1 MTSDD
6 ASGQIEPA
14 GWGTV
19 MLPAGDPEPDIRES
33 DLPEPDLTET
43 ARLARAV
50 CGSAFALIHRA
61 DAAPVGFVPPGLSP
75 RDAAALA
82 RLAGVEPVIV
92 PNLAQDDRT
101 AALPAVAGPPGLRFH
116 AGIALADPDGRT
128 LATLCVLDPDA
139 RPDGLTERE
148 AEGLAVLAGQAAREI
163 RLARALAEARAD
175 RDDLRSITEAAPALI
190 AALDRDE
197 ICRFANGNFSRWFG
211 LAPDE
216 AVGRPL
222 RAILGE
228 DAYAVRQPLL
238 ARAFSGETVS
248 FEMPHPG
255 ADGRHALVRYVPH
268 RGPDGAIADLHLL
281 GVDMTAEK
289 EARAAL
295 ADSALKFRAIA
306 ESMPQMVWSTLP
318 DGYHDYYNTR
328 WYEFTG
334 MPEGSTDGEGWN
346 AIFHPAEQPEAWR
359 RWRHSLATGEPYEIE
374 YRLRR
379 HDGVYRW
386 VLGRAMPIRDART
399 GAIERW
405 FGTCTDIDDQ
415 VRARETL
422 ARSREALEALV
433 AERTAALAEANARL
447 TAEIEERAR
456 IEEALRQ
463 SQKMEAVGQLT
474 GGIAHD
480 FNNLLTGIVGSL
492 DLMQTRIGEGRTEN
506 LTRYAGL
513 AMASAQRAAALTHRL
528 LAFARRQPLEA
539 RAVDANRLVSSM
551 DELLRRTLG
560 ERVQL
565 EVVVAGGLWLTLCDP
580 NQLENAILNL
590 AINARDAMPDGGRLT
605 IETANAHLDDAYVAS
620 EIGVRAGQYVCL
632 CVSDTGTGMKPDVI
646 ARAFDPFFT
655 TKPMGEGTGLGL
667 SMIYGFAKQSDG
679 HVRIYSEVGA
689 GTTVKLYLPRH
700 RGRIA
705 DEPAPERGLPVPRAE
720 HGETVLVV
728 EDDSTVRAL
737 IGETLTELGYRV
749 IEAPDGRTGLRL
761 LEAPGRIDL
770 VVTDV
775 GLPGLNGRRMIDEAL
790 AARPDLRV
798 LFITGY
804 AENAAFGNG
813 HLAPGMRMITKPFAI
828 DAFAAKVRAM
838 IEPTGK
844 RRFES

>member
-422 ARSREALEALV
+422 P
-433 AERTAALAEANARL
+433 
-447 TAEIEERAR
+447 
-456 IEEALRQ
+456 
-463 SQKMEAVGQLT
+463 
-474 GGIAHD
+474 
-480 FNNLLTGIVGSL
+480 
-492 DLMQTRIGEGRTEN
+492 
-506 LTRYAGL
+506 
-513 AMASAQRAAALTHRL
+513 AAA
-528 LAFARRQPLEA
+528 RRW
-539 RAVDANRLVSSM
+539 
-551 DELLRRTLG
+551 RR
-560 ERVQL
+560 
-565 EVVVAGGLWLTLCDP
+565 W
-580 NQLENAILNL
+580 
-590 AINARDAMPDGGRLT
+590 
-605 IETANAHLDDAYVAS
+605 
-620 EIGVRAGQYVCL
+620 
-632 CVSDTGTGMKPDVI
+632 
-646 ARAFDPFFT
+646 
-655 TKPMGEGTGLGL
+655 
-667 SMIYGFAKQSDG
+667 
-679 HVRIYSEVGA
+679 
-689 GTTVKLYLPRH
+689 
-700 RGRIA
+700 
-705 DEPAPERGLPVPRAE
+705 
-720 HGETVLVV
+720 
-728 EDDSTVRAL
+728 
-737 IGETLTELGYRV
+737 
-749 IEAPDGRTGLRL
+749 
-761 LEAPGRIDL
+761 
-770 VVTDV
+770 
-775 GLPGLNGRRMIDEAL
+775 
-790 AARPDLRV
+790 
-798 LFITGY
+798 
-804 AENAAFGNG
+804 
-813 HLAPGMRMITKPFAI
+813 
-828 DAFAAKVRAM
+828 
-838 IEPTGK
+838 
-844 RRFES
+844 

>member
-1 MTSDD
+1 MPSAGDD
-6 ASGQIEPA
+6 AVALAA
-14 GWGTV
+14 GAPH
-19 MLPAGDPEPDIRES
+19 LA
-33 DLPEPDLTET
+33 ET
-43 ARLARAV
+43 ACLTQALAAARA
-50 CGSAFALIHRA
+50 
-61 DAAPVGFVPPGLSP
+61 
-75 RDAAALA
+75 
-82 RLAGVEPVIV
+82 E
-92 PNLAQDDRT
+92 
-101 AALPAVAGPPGLRFH
+101 
-116 AGIALADPDGRT
+116 
-128 LATLCVLDPDA
+128 
-139 RPDGLTERE
+139 
-148 AEGLAVLAGQAAREI
+148 
-163 RLARALAEARAD
+163 
-175 RDDLRSITEAAPALI
+175 RDDLRSIIEAAPALI
-190 AALDRDE
+190 AALDHDE
-197 ICRFANGNFSRWFG
+197 VCRFANGNFARWYG
-211 LAPDE
+211 LDPDE
-216 AVGRPL
+216 PVGRPL
-222 RAILGE
+222 REIVGE
-228 DAYAVRQPLL
+228 AFYAVRRPLL
-238 ARAFSGETVS
+238 AQAFAGETVT
-248 FEMPHPG
+248 FETPHPD

-268 RGPDGAIADLHLL
+268 RGPDGAVADLHLL
-281 GVDMTAEK
+281 GVDITAETD
-289 EARAAL
+289 ARAAL
-295 ADSALKFRAIA
+295 ADTALKFRAIA

-318 DGYHDYYNTR
+318 DGYHDYYNPR

-386 VLGRAMPIRDART
+386 VLGRAVPIRDPRN

-415 VRARETL
+415 VRARDTL
-422 ARSREALEALV
+422 AERREALEAQV

-463 SQKMEAVGQLT
+463 AQKMEAVGQLT

-492 DLMQTRIGEGRTEN
+492 DLMQTRINEGRTQN

-513 AMASAQRAAALTHRL
+513 AMASAHRAAALTHRL
-528 LAFARRQPLEA
+528 LAFSRRQPLEA
-539 RAVDANRLVSSM
+539 RAIDANRLVRAM

-590 AINARDAMPDGGRLT
+590 AINARDAMPEGGRLT

-620 EIGVRAGQYVCL
+620 EIGVRAGQYVCVG
-632 CVSDTGTGMKPDVI
+632 VSDTGAGMPPDVI

-655 TKPMGEGTGLGL
+655 TKPLGQGTGLGL

-679 HVRIYSEVGA
+679 HVRIYSEAGQ
-689 GTTVKLYLPRH
+689 GTTVKLYLPRYH
-700 RGRIA
+700 GEVEATAEVRG
-705 DEPAPERGLPVPRAE
+705 EVPRAE
-720 HGETVLVV
+720 RGETVLVV
-728 EDDSTVRAL
+728 EDDSTVRTL

-749 IEAPDGRTGLRL
+749 IEAPDGQTGLRL

-790 AARPDLRV
+790 AARPHLRV

-813 HLAPGMRMITKPFAI
+813 HLAPGMRMITKPFSI
-828 DAFAAKVRAM
+828 EAFATKVRAM
-838 IEPTGK
+838 IEPG
-844 RRFES
+844 RD

>member
-1 MTSDD
+1 
-6 ASGQIEPA
+6 
-14 GWGTV
+14 
-19 MLPAGDPEPDIRES
+19 MLPADAQEPDFAAA
-33 DLPEPDLTET
+33 
-43 ARLARAV
+43 ARLAGAI
-50 CGSAFALIHRA
+50 CGTAFALVHRPG
-61 DAAPVGFVPPGLSP
+61 APILGTLPHGLSP
-75 RDAAALA
+75 GDAAALGA
-82 RLAGVEPVIV
+82 LAGATPVVV
-92 PNLAQDDRT
+92 PDLARDPRT
-101 AALPAVAGPPGLRFH
+101 AALPAAGGPRFYAGLVL
-116 AGIALADPDGRT
+116 AGPDGRP
-128 LATLCVLDPDA
+128 LGALCVLDPAA
-139 RPDGLTERE
+139 RPDGLSARE
-148 AEGLAVLAGQAAREI
+148 ADGLAAVAAQLTREM

-197 ICRFANGNFSRWFG
+197 VCRFANGNFSRWFG
-211 LAPDE
+211 LDPAQ

-222 RAILGE
+222 RAIVGE
-228 DAYAVRQPLL
+228 ALYAVRRPLL
-238 ARAFSGETVS
+238 DRAFAGEAVS
-248 FEMPHPG
+248 FESPHPG
-255 ADGRHALVRYVPH
+255 GDGRQALVRYVPH
-268 RGPDGAIADLHLL
+268 RGPDGAVADLHLL
-281 GVDMTAEK
+281 GVDITAEK

-346 AIFHPAEQPEAWR
+346 AIFHPDEQPEAWR
-359 RWRHSLATGEPYEIE
+359 RWRRSLATGEPYEIE

-386 VLGRAMPIRDART
+386 VLGRAMPIREPQT

-422 ARSREALEALV
+422 ARSREELETQV

-447 TAEIEERAR
+447 TAEMAERAR
-456 IEEALRQ
+456 IEAALRQ

-492 DLMQTRIGEGRTEN
+492 DLMQTRINEGRTQN
-506 LTRYAGL
+506 LTRYAAL

-528 LAFARRQPLEA
+528 LAFSRRQPLEA

-560 ERVQL
+560 ERVRL

-620 EIGVRAGQYVCL
+620 EIGVRAGQYVCV
-632 CVSDTGTGMKPDVI
+632 CVTDTGAGMPPDVI

-655 TKPMGEGTGLGL
+655 TKPLGQGTGLGL

-679 HVRIYSEVGA
+679 HVRIYSEVA
-689 GTTVKLYLPRH
+689 EGTTVKLYLPRH
-700 RGRIA
+700 IGRAA
-705 DEPAPERGLPVPRAE
+705 DEPARAPGMPVPRAE

-728 EDDSTVRAL
+728 EDDATVRTL
-737 IGETLTELGYRV
+737 IGEALTELGYRV
-749 IEAPDGRTGLRL
+749 IEAPDGPAGLRI

-790 AARPDLRV
+790 AARPRLRV

-813 HLAPGMRMITKPFAI
+813 HLSPGMRMITKPFAI
-828 DAFAAKVRAM
+828 DAFAVKVRSM
-838 IEPTGK
+838 IEPG
-844 RRFES
+844 SA

>member
-1 MTSDD
+1 MSSHDD
-6 ASGQIEPA
+6 SGATETA
-14 GWGTV
+14 GRD
-19 MLPAGDPEPDIRES
+19 MQAGPP
-33 DLPEPDLTET
+33 PMPDLADT
-43 ARLARAV
+43 ARLARMV
-50 CGSAFALIHRA
+50 CGTAFAMVLMPG
-61 DAAPVGFVPPGLSP
+61 APACGPVPPGLAP
-75 RDAAALA
+75 DEAEALAALA
-82 RLAGVEPVIV
+82 GREPVIV
-92 PNLAQDDRT
+92 PDLSRDPRT
-101 AALPAVAGPPGLRFH
+101 AGLSAVCGPAALRFQ
-116 AGIALADPDGRT
+116 AGLVLAGTDGR
-128 LATLCVLDPDA
+128 LLGTLCVLDPAA
-139 RPDGLTERE
+139 RPDGLSDD
-148 AEGLAVLAGQAAREI
+148 AAAALAAIGRQAAREI
-163 RLARALAEARAD
+163 GLVAALRAARAD

-197 ICRFANGNFSRWFG
+197 VCRFANGNFARWFG
-211 LAPDE
+211 RAPAE
-216 AVGRPL
+216 TVGRSL
-222 RAILGE
+222 REIVGE
-228 DAYAVRQPLL
+228 AAYAARRPFL
-238 ARAFSGETVS
+238 ARAFAGETVS
-248 FEMPHPG
+248 FEAAHPR
-255 ADGRHALVRYVPH
+255 ADGRHALVRYVPR
-268 RGPDGAIADLHLL
+268 RGPDGDIADLQLL
-281 GVDMTAEK
+281 GVDITAETD
-289 EARAAL
+289 ARAAL

-318 DGYHDYYNTR
+318 DGYHDYYNPR

-379 HDGVYRW
+379 HDGIYRW
-386 VLGRAMPIRDART
+386 VLGRAMPIRDPAT

-422 ARSREALEALV
+422 AQRREALETEI

-492 DLMQTRIGEGRTEN
+492 DLMQTRINEGRTQN

-528 LAFARRQPLEA
+528 LAFARRQPLA
-539 RAVDANRLVSSM
+539 AQAVDANRLVSAM

-560 ERVQL
+560 ERVRL

-590 AINARDAMPDGGRLT
+590 AINARDAMPDGGQLT

-620 EIGVRAGQYVCL
+620 EIGVRAGQYVCV
-632 CVSDTGTGMKPDVI
+632 CVSDTGTGMPPDVI

-667 SMIYGFAKQSDG
+667 SMIYGFTKQSEG
-679 HVRIYSEVGA
+679 HVRIYSEVGQ

-700 RGRIA
+700 LGRAA
-705 DEPAPERGLPVPRAE
+705 DEPAPSAGLPVPRAE

-728 EDDSTVRAL
+728 EDDATVRTL
-737 IGETLTELGYRV
+737 IGETLTDLGYRV
-749 IEAPDGRTGLRL
+749 IEAPDGQTGLRI

-775 GLPGLNGRRMIDEAL
+775 GLPGLNGRRMVDEAL
-790 AARPDLRV
+790 AARPRLRV

-828 DAFAAKVRAM
+828 DAFATKVRAM
-838 IEPTGK
+838 IEPGP
-844 RRFES
+844 R

>member
-1 MTSDD
+1 MP
-6 ASGQIEPA
+6 PA
-14 GWGTV
+14 G
-19 MLPAGDPEPDIRES
+19 I
-33 DLPEPDLTET
+33 PEPDLHGI
-43 ARLARAV
+43 AFLARV
-50 CGSAFALIHRA
+50 LCGTAFALVHRP
-61 DAAPVGFVPPGLSP
+61 DAPLRGPAPPDLSAS
-75 RDAAALA
+75 DAAALA
-82 RLAGVEPVIV
+82 ALVADVRETPVVVPDLARHP
-92 PNLAQDDRT
+92 RT
-101 AALPAVAGPPGLRFH
+101 AELSAVHGRAALRFY
-116 AGIALADPDGRT
+116 AGIPLPGSGGRRLGTLLVLDAAPRRGGLTGEQAAGLVT
-128 LATLCVLDPDA
+128 LANQGIRERDILHHLS
-139 RPDGLTERE
+139 GMKTE
-148 AEGLAVLAGQAAREI
+148 
-163 RLARALAEARAD
+163 

-211 LAPDE
+211 LDPDE
-216 AVGRPL
+216 TVGRSL
-222 RAILGE
+222 RAIVGE
-228 DAYAVRQPLL
+228 AFYDARRPLL
-238 ARAFSGETVS
+238 ARAFAGETVS
-248 FEMPHPG
+248 FESPHPK
-255 ADGRHALVRYVPH
+255 ADGRHALVRYEPH
-268 RGPDGAIADLHLL
+268 RGADRAVADLYLL
-281 GVDMTAEK
+281 GVDITAEK
-289 EARAAL
+289 DARAAL

-346 AIFHPAEQPEAWR
+346 AIFHPGEQEEAWR
-359 RWRHSLATGEPYEIE
+359 RWRRSLSTGEPYEIE

-386 VLGRAMPIRDART
+386 VLGRAVPIHDPES

-422 ARSREALEALV
+422 ARGREELEAQV

-447 TAEIEERAR
+447 KAEIEERAR
-456 IEEALRQ
+456 IEEALHQ
-463 SQKMEAVGQLT
+463 AQKMEAVGQLT

-492 DLMQTRIGEGRTEN
+492 DLMQTRINEGRTQN

-539 RAVDANRLVSSM
+539 RATDVNRLVSSM

-560 ERVQL
+560 ERVRL

-620 EIGVRAGQYVCL
+620 EIGVRAGQYVCV
-632 CVSDTGTGMKPDVI
+632 CVSDTGAGMSPEVI
-646 ARAFDPFFT
+646 QRAFDPFFT
-655 TKPMGEGTGLGL
+655 TKPIGQGTGLGL

-679 HVRIYSEVGA
+679 HVRIYSEVA
-689 GTTVKLYLPRH
+689 EGTAVKLYLPRH
-700 RGRIA
+700 SGRA
-705 DEPAPERGLPVPRAE
+705 VDEPVRATGMPVPRAE

-728 EDDSTVRAL
+728 EDDATVRAL
-737 IGETLTELGYRV
+737 IGETLTDLGYRV
-749 IEAPDGRTGLRL
+749 IEAPDGPAGLRI

-838 IEPTGK
+838 IEPGP
-844 RRFES
+844 S

>member
-1 MTSDD
+1 MSSHD
-6 ASGQIEPA
+6 ASGQ
-14 GWGTV
+14 
-19 MLPAGDPEPDIRES
+19 RES
-33 DLPEPDLTET
+33 AGGDAVARAADEADLADT

-50 CGSAFALIHRA
+50 CGSAFALIHRPG
-61 DAAPVGFVPPGLSP
+61 APLAGLVPPGLSP
-75 RDAAALA
+75 HDAAALG
-82 RLAGVEPVIV
+82 RLAGTTPVII
-92 PNLAQDDRT
+92 PNLARNART
-101 AALPAVAGPPGLRFH
+101 AALPAVVGSPSLRFY
-116 AGIALADPDGRT
+116 AGVALAGPDGRP
-128 LATLCVLDPDA
+128 LGTLCVLDPEA
-139 RPDGLTERE
+139 RPAGLTARE
-148 AEGLAVLAGQAAREI
+148 AEGLVALAAQAAREL
-163 RLARALAEARAD
+163 RLARALAAARAD

-197 ICRFANGNFSRWFG
+197 VCRFANGHFARWFG

-222 RAILGE
+222 QAIIGE
-228 DAYAVRQPLL
+228 ADHALRRPLL
-238 ARAFSGETVS
+238 ARAFAGETVT
-248 FEMPHPG
+248 FESPHPG
-255 ADGRHALVRYVPH
+255 GDGRHALVRYVPH
-268 RGPDGAIADLHLL
+268 RGPDGAVLDLHLL
-281 GVDMTAEK
+281 GVDITAETD
-289 EARAAL
+289 ARAAL
-295 ADSALKFRAIA
+295 ADNALKFRAIA

-318 DGYHDYYNTR
+318 DGYHDYYNPR

-386 VLGRAMPIRDART
+386 VLGRAMPIRDPRT

-422 ARSREALEALV
+422 ARGREALEAQV

-447 TAEIEERAR
+447 TAEIEERTR

-463 SQKMEAVGQLT
+463 AQKMEAVGQLT

-492 DLMQTRIGEGRTEN
+492 DLMQTRINEGRTQN

-539 RAVDANRLVSSM
+539 RAVDANRLVSAM

-565 EVVVAGGLWLTLCDP
+565 EIVVAGGLWLTLCDP

-590 AINARDAMPDGGRLT
+590 AINARDAMPEGGRLT

-620 EIGVRAGQYVCL
+620 EIGVRAGQYVCV
-632 CVSDTGTGMKPDVI
+632 CVSDTGAGMPPDVI

-655 TKPMGEGTGLGL
+655 TKPIGQGTGLGL

-700 RGRIA
+700 LGRAA
-705 DEPAPERGLPVPRAE
+705 DEPAPATGLPVPRAE

-728 EDDSTVRAL
+728 EDDATVRAL
-737 IGETLTELGYRV
+737 IGETLTDLGYRV
-749 IEAPDGRTGLRL
+749 IEAPDGQTGLRL

-770 VVTDV
+770 VVSDV
-775 GLPGLNGRRMIDEAL
+775 GLPGLNGRRMVDEAL
-790 AARPDLRV
+790 AARPNLRV

-828 DAFAAKVRAM
+828 EVFAAKVRAM
-838 IEPTGK
+838 IEPT
-844 RRFES
+844 RD

>member
-1 MTSDD
+1 MSSYDENSHDESGYTTSAGRDGD
-6 ASGQIEPA
+6 A
-14 GWGTV
+14 
-19 MLPAGDPEPDIRES
+19 LPPGM
-33 DLPEPDLTET
+33 PEPDLDGT
-43 ARLARAV
+43 ALLARIA
-50 CGSAFALIHRA
+50 CGTAFALVHRPG
-61 DAAPVGFVPPGLSP
+61 APFRGPAPPHLTAS
-75 RDAAALA
+75 DAAALA
-82 RLAGVEPVIV
+82 ALVCVDEPTRAIIV
-92 PNLAQDDRT
+92 PDMAQDRRT
-101 AALPAVAGPPGLRFH
+101 ADLSLVRGREALRFCAVVALPG
-116 AGIALADPDGRT
+116 PDGRSPGT
-128 LATLCVLDPDA
+128 LIVLDA
-139 RPDGLTERE
+139 
-148 AEGLAVLAGQAAREI
+148 AARRIELTSEPAAALAI
-163 RLARALAEARAD
+163 LARQGIRERHILCRFAETTVE
-175 RDDLRSITEAAPALI
+175 RDDLSSVTEAAPVLI
-190 AALDRDE
+190 AAFGRDE

-211 LAPDE
+211 LDPAQV
-216 AVGRPL
+216 VGRPL
-222 RAILGE
+222 QEIVGE
-228 DAYAVRQPLL
+228 DVYALRRPLL
-238 ARAFSGETVS
+238 ARAFAGETAS
-248 FEMPHPG
+248 FEAPHPK
-255 ADGRHALVRYVPH
+255 ADGRCVLMRYEPH
-268 RGPDGAIADLHLL
+268 RGPRHGIADLYLL
-281 GVDMTAEK
+281 GIDITAEK

-334 MPEGSTDGEGWN
+334 VREGSTDGEGWN
-346 AIFHPAEQPEAWR
+346 AIFHPDEQPEAWR

-386 VLGRAMPIRDART
+386 VLGRAMPIRDPET

-422 ARSREALEALV
+422 AQRRAALEAQV

-447 TAEIEERAR
+447 KAEIEERAR

-463 SQKMEAVGQLT
+463 AQKMEAVGQLT

-492 DLMQTRIGEGRTEN
+492 DLMQTRIDEGRTEN
-506 LTRYAGL
+506 LARYAGL

-539 RAVDANRLVSSM
+539 RAVDVNRLVGSM

-590 AINARDAMPDGGRLT
+590 AINARDAMPEGGRLT

-620 EIGVRAGQYVCL
+620 EIGVRAGQYVCV
-632 CVSDTGTGMKPDVI
+632 CVSDTGGGMPPDVI

-655 TKPMGEGTGLGL
+655 TKPLGQGTGLGL

-679 HVRIYSEVGA
+679 HVRIYSEVGQ
-689 GTTVKLYLPRH
+689 GTAVKLYLPRH
-700 RGRIA
+700 AGRAA
-705 DEPAPERGLPVPRAE
+705 DEPAPARTAMPVPRAE
-720 HGETVLVV
+720 RGETVLVV
-728 EDDSTVRAL
+728 EDDATVRAL

-749 IEAPDGRTGLRL
+749 IEAPDGPAGLRI
-761 LEAPGRIDL
+761 LEGPGRIDL

-790 AARPDLRV
+790 AVRPRLRV

-838 IEPTGK
+838 IEPGQG
-844 RRFES
+844 

>member
-1 MTSDD
+1 M
-6 ASGQIEPA
+6 
-14 GWGTV
+14 
-19 MLPAGDPEPDIRES
+19 AGDPGS
-33 DLPEPDLTET
+33 DLADA
-43 ARLARAV
+43 ARLARIV
-50 CGSAFALIHRA
+50 CGAAFALVHRPE
-61 DAAPVGFVPPGLSP
+61 APLAGPAPPGLDP
-75 RDAAALA
+75 DEAVALGALA
-82 RLAGVEPVIV
+82 LAAPGLVVI
-92 PNLAQDDRT
+92 PNLARDPRT
-101 AALPAVAGPPGLRFH
+101 AGLSAVAGPARLRFY
-116 AGIALADPDGRT
+116 AGLALSDADGPPLG
-128 LATLCVLDPDA
+128 ALCVLDPEA
-139 RPDGLTERE
+139 RAGGLTDRE
-148 AEGLAVLAGQAAREI
+148 AEALKTLAGQAARELG
-163 RLARALAEARAD
+163 LARALAETRAD
-175 RDDLRSITEAAPALI
+175 RDGLRSITESAPALM

-197 ICRFANGNFSRWFG
+197 VCRFANGNFSRWYG
-211 LAPDE
+211 LTPAE

-222 RAILGE
+222 RAIVGE
-228 DAYAVRQPLL
+228 AFYAVRRPLL
-238 ARAFSGETVS
+238 ARAFAGETVS
-248 FEMPHPG
+248 FETPHPG
-255 ADGRHALVRYVPH
+255 DDGRHALVRYVPH
-268 RGPDGAIADLHLL
+268 RGPDGAVLDLHLL
-281 GVDMTAEK
+281 GVDITAEK
-289 EARAAL
+289 AARAAL

-318 DGYHDYYNTR
+318 DGYHDYYNPR

-346 AIFHPAEQPEAWR
+346 AIFHPGEQQEAWR
-359 RWRHSLATGEPYEIE
+359 RWRRSLATGEPYEIE

-386 VLGRAMPIRDART
+386 VLGRAVPIRDPET

-422 ARSREALEALV
+422 ARSREELEAQV

-447 TAEIEERAR
+447 TAEMEERAR

-492 DLMQTRIGEGRTEN
+492 DLMQTRINEGRTQN

-528 LAFARRQPLEA
+528 LAFSRRQPLEA
-539 RAVDANRLVSSM
+539 RAVDANRLMSAM
-551 DELLRRTLG
+551 DELLRRSLG

-590 AINARDAMPDGGRLT
+590 AINARDAMPEGGRLT
-605 IETANAHLDDAYVAS
+605 IETANAHLDDAYAS
-620 EIGVRAGQYVCL
+620 REIGVRAGQYVC
-632 CVSDTGTGMKPDVI
+632 VSVTDTGSGMPPDVI

-655 TKPMGEGTGLGL
+655 TKPLGQGTGLGL

-679 HVRIYSEVGA
+679 HVRIYSEVGT

-700 RGRIA
+700 LGQAA
-705 DEPAPERGLPVPRAE
+705 DEPGETAAGLPAPRAE
-720 HGETVLVV
+720 RGETVLVV
-728 EDDSTVRAL
+728 EDDATVRAL
-737 IGETLTELGYRV
+737 VGETLTELGYRV
-749 IEAPDGRTGLRL
+749 IEAPDGRTGLRIL
-761 LEAPGRIDL
+761 QAPGRIDL

-775 GLPGLNGRRMIDEAL
+775 GLPGLNGRRMVDEAL
-790 AARPDLRV
+790 AGRPGLRV

-813 HLAPGMRMITKPFAI
+813 HLAPSMRMITKPFAI
-828 DAFAAKVRAM
+828 EAFAAKVRAM
-838 IEPTGK
+838 IEPGPA
-844 RRFES
+844 

>member
-1 MTSDD
+1 MR
-6 ASGQIEPA
+6 PA
-14 GWGTV
+14 G
-19 MLPAGDPEPDIRES
+19 I
-33 DLPEPDLTET
+33 PEPDLAGT
-43 ARLARAV
+43 ALLARIV
-50 CGSAFALIHRA
+50 CGTAFALVHRPGGSA
-61 DAAPVGFVPPGLSP
+61 VGSSPPGLSP
-75 RDAAALA
+75 DDAAALA
-82 RLAGVEPVIV
+82 ALVAVGAGTAPAVVPDLAR
-92 PNLAQDDRT
+92 DRRT
-101 AALPAVAGPPGLRFH
+101 AALAAVTGRAALRFC
-116 AGIALADPDGRT
+116 AGLPLPGPDGHSLATLLVLDGDARRDGLTAEQAAGLVALADQAGR
-128 LATLCVLDPDA
+128 
-139 RPDGLTERE
+139 EW
-148 AEGLAVLAGQAAREI
+148 
-163 RLARALAEARAD
+163 RLARALAAARAD
-175 RDDLRSITEAAPALI
+175 RDGLRSITEAAPALI

-197 ICRFANGNFSRWFG
+197 VCRFANGNFSRWFG
-211 LAPDE
+211 REPAQV
-216 AVGRPL
+216 VGRPL
-222 RAILGE
+222 RAIVGE
-228 DAYAVRQPLL
+228 DFYAARRPLL
-238 ARAFSGETVS
+238 ARAFAGEAVS
-248 FEMPHPG
+248 FESPHPG

-268 RGPDGAIADLHLL
+268 RGPDGTVADLHLL
-281 GVDMTAEK
+281 GVDISAEK
-289 EARAAL
+289 DARAAL

-318 DGYHDYYNTR
+318 DGYHDYYNPR

-359 RWRHSLATGEPYEIE
+359 RWRHSLSTGEPYEIE

-386 VLGRAMPIRDART
+386 VLGRAMPIRNPET

-422 ARSREALEALV
+422 AQRREALEAQV
-433 AERTAALAEANARL
+433 AERTAALAESNARL
-447 TAEIEERAR
+447 TAEMEERAR

-463 SQKMEAVGQLT
+463 AQKMEAVGQLT

-492 DLMQTRIGEGRTEN
+492 DLMQTRINEGRTEN

-539 RAVDANRLVSSM
+539 RAVDVNRLVSSM

-590 AINARDAMPDGGRLT
+590 AINARDAMPEGGRLT

-620 EIGVRAGQYVCL
+620 EIGVRAGQYVCVG
-632 CVSDTGTGMKPDVI
+632 VSDTGGGMAPEVI
-646 ARAFDPFFT
+646 QRAFDPFFT
-655 TKPMGEGTGLGL
+655 TKPLGQGTGLGL

-679 HVRIYSEVGA
+679 HVRIYSEFGA
-689 GTTVKLYLPRH
+689 GATVKLYLPRH
-700 RGRIA
+700 AGRAA
-705 DEPAPERGLPVPRAE
+705 DETAPAAGLPVPRAE
-720 HGETVLVV
+720 RGETVLVV
-728 EDDSTVRAL
+728 EDDATVRSL
-737 IGETLTELGYRV
+737 IGEALTELGYRV
-749 IEAPDGRTGLRL
+749 IEAPDGPEGLRI
-761 LEAPGRIDL
+761 LEEPGRIDL

-790 AARPDLRV
+790 AARPHLRV

-828 DAFAAKVRAM
+828 DAFAAKVRSM
-838 IEPTGK
+838 IEPGLP
-844 RRFES
+844 